1 MLRNFGVVANLF
13 GSVAAQAAAW
23 TVLVRSLWVLLLSLA
38 AVRTGRPFE
47 SPGYLGVSLGIVG
60 SLTLIPAVAEP
71 MFMIFGPGMMIWS
84 AYVGSSCFA
93 RVNRPIRIC

>member
-1 MLRNFGVVANLF
+1 M
-13 GSVAAQAAAW
+13 
-23 TVLVRSLWVLLLSLA
+23 LLLSLT

-60 SLTLIPAVAEP
+60 NLILIPAVAEP

-84 AYVGSSCFA
+84 AYVGIVMLRPSESSYQNLIDDK
-93 RVNRPIRIC
+93 RKGTI